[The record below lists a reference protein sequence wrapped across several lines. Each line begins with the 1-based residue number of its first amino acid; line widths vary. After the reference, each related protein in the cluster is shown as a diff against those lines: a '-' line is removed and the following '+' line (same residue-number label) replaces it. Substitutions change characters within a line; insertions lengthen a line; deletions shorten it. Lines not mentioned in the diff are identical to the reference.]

1 MRPDAR
7 VRKFRETR
15 YPHQRSEG
23 LTTRRSNGAT
33 KDLIREYPKGEK

>member
-1 MRPDAR
+1 MRPELR

-33 KDLIREYPKGEK
+33 KMLIREDDK